1 MNQVSDILRLA
12 KTARNE
18 GIDAVLATVVKTE
31 GSAYRQVG
39 AMMLICEDGRS
50 VGMISGGCLEPHI
63 IKKAFW
69 LTKAGATVQIYQTGN
84 SDDDD
89 DEVDE
94 ALNFG
99 LGCNGRV
106 HVLFERLTAAKPFLS
121 LIEHVRQS
129 QLSKTIATVI
139 DSNNPKFAIGTRFCL
154 DDLSQDENRLINS
167 QDKAQVIGDKL
178 LPKLTDF
185 NAQKFDKKPF
195 IHCEVDKSTWL
206 IQKIKPQIRLLICG
220 AGNDVMPLVSLA
232 KMQDWHVTVIDSRA
246 HYATRLRFSAA
257 DNVLCVSLDD
267 AETLLDLSK
276 NALIAVMS
284 HSLSQDRARLNI
296 LLAKPN
302 HYHYLGQL
310 GPKYRTERLIGE
322 IKTASLTPEIFN
334 QGIKKLHFPIGL
346 KLGGDGPEALA
357 LSIMAQMSAVIH
369 DCDLIKMEEG
379 QKNNDH

>member
-1 MNQVSDILRLA
+1 MNQVSDILHLA
-12 KTARNE
+12 KTAQNE
-18 GIDAVLATVVKTE
+18 GIDAVLATVVNTE

-69 LTKAGATVQIYQTGN
+69 LTKDGATVQIYQTGD

-89 DEVDE
+89 EIDE

-106 HVLFERLTAAKPFLS
+106 HVLFERLAAAKPLLS
-121 LIEHVRQS
+121 LIERVRQS
-129 QLSKTIATVI
+129 QLPKTIATVI
-139 DSNNPKFAIGTRFCL
+139 TSNNPKFTIGARFCL
-154 DDLSQDENRLINS
+154 DDLSQAETELINS
-167 QDKAQVIGDKL
+167 QGKAQVIDDKL
-178 LPKLTDF
+178 FSKLTSF
-185 NAQKFDKKPF
+185 SAQNLDKKSF
-195 IHCEVDKSTWL
+195 VHFKTDETTWL

-246 HYATRLRFSAA
+246 HYATKLRFPAA
-257 DNVLCVSLDD
+257 DNVRCIPLDD
-267 AETLLDLSK
+267 SETLLDLSE

-284 HSLSQDRARLNI
+284 HSLNQDRARLQV

-334 QGIKKLHFPIGL
+334 QGIKKMHFPIGF

-369 DCDLIKMEEG
+369 DYDMI
-379 QKNNDH
+379 